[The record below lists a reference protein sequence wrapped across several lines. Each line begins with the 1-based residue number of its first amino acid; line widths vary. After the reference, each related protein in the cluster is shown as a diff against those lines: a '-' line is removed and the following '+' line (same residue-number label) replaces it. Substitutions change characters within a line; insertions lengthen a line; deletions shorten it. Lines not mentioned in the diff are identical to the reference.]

1 MKYIF
6 DVPDMSCEH
15 CKMNIE
21 KQLKSSGVVQNF
33 NVDLE
38 NKKVEVETLQ
48 EPEKIVNLLDEIG
61 YPPKLV
67 SKE

>member
-1 MKYIF
+1 
-6 DVPDMSCEH
+6 
-15 CKMNIE
+15 MNIE
-21 KQLKSSGVVQNF
+21 RQLKSSGIVQDF

-48 EPEKIVNLLDEIG
+48 EPEKIENLLDEIG

-67 SKE
+67 SQE

>member
-1 MKYIF
+1 
-6 DVPDMSCEH
+6 PDMSCEH

-21 KQLKSSGVVQNF
+21 KQLKSSGIVQNF

-38 NKKVEVETLQ
+38 NKKVEVETFQ
-48 EPEKIVNLLDEIG
+48 EPEKIENLLNEIG

-67 SKE
+67 RQE

>member
-1 MKYIF
+1 
-6 DVPDMSCEH
+6 MSCEH

-21 KQLKSSGVVQNF
+21 KQLKSSGIVQNF

-38 NKKVEVETLQ
+38 NKKVEVETFQ
-48 EPEKIVNLLDEIG
+48 EPEKIENLLNEIG

-67 SKE
+67 RQE

>member
-6 DVPDMSCEH
+6 DVPDMSCNH

-21 KQLKSSGVVQNF
+21 KQLKSSGSVSVFKVN
-33 NVDLE
+33 LE
-38 NKKVEVETLQ
+38 NKTVEVETN
-48 EPEKIVNLLDEIG
+48 ESPEKIQNLLEEIG

-67 SKE
+67 SQE

>member
-21 KQLKSSGVVQNF
+21 KQLKSSGVVQDF
-33 NVDLE
+33 KVDLE

>member
-1 MKYIF
+1 MKYVF

-21 KQLKSSGVVQNF
+21 KQLKSSGIVQDF
-33 NVDLE
+33 KVDLE
-38 NKKVEVETLQ
+38 NKKVEVETSQ
-48 EPEKIVNLLDEIG
+48 EPEKIESLLDEIG

-67 SKE
+67 SQE